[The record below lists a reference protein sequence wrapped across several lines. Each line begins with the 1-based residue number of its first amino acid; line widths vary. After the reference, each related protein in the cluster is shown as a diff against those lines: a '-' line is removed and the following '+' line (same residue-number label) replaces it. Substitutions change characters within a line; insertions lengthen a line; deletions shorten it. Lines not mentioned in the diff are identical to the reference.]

1 MGEPVAELERLRRLR
16 QGDQLRA
23 ADLAAID
30 RMFRAGHLA
39 DRERVDWLATEVL
52 GAILVRTKRRAEL
65 ARDLAA
71 WRDAETVWQRRAACL
86 ALAELAAG
94 GDAVLPGLCALALGV
109 CAVVVWSPERLDQ
122 TAVATLLRELSRAE
136 PARVEA
142 WFRRWARLMSREGA
156 RAAVARLPAAR
167 KQELLAYHRRA
178 TTLRRR

>member
-1 MGEPVAELERLRRLR
+1 MRDPVAELERLRRVEHLR
-16 QGDQLRA
+16 P

-30 RMFRAGHLA
+30 RLFRAGLLA
-39 DRERVDWLATEVL
+39 DLAQVDWLATEVL
-52 GAILVRTKRRAEL
+52 GAVLVRTKRRAEL
-65 ARDLAA
+65 ARGLAA
-71 WRDAETVWQRRAACL
+71 WRDAESAWQRRAACL

-109 CAVVVWSPERLDQ
+109 CAVVVWSPDRLDQ
-122 TAVATLLRELSRAE
+122 TAVARLLRELSRAE

-167 KQELLAYHRRA
+167 RQELLAHHRRA